1 VKYRVEI
8 DPHARRTFRR
18 LPPQTQDRILRGLNE
33 LKEDPRPHGVVK
45 LTDRRGAYRIRVG
58 DYRVVYEIH
67 DRVLLVLVIEIDHRR
82 DVYR

>member
-1 VKYRVEI
+1 MNYRVEI
-8 DPHARRTFRR
+8 APHARRRFRR
-18 LPPQTQDRILRGLNE
+18 LPQQVQDRILGGLRSLRDN
-33 LKEDPRPHGVVK
+33 PRPPGVVK
-45 LTDRRGAYRIRVG
+45 LTDRRDAYRIRVG

>member
-1 VKYRVEI
+1 MKYRVEI
-8 DPHARRTFRR
+8 DSHARRTFRR
-18 LPPQTQDRILRGLNE
+18 LPQQTRDRILRGLQMLRDN
-33 LKEDPRPHGVVK
+33 PRPHGVVK
-45 LTDRRGAYRIRVG
+45 LTDRRDAYRIRVG